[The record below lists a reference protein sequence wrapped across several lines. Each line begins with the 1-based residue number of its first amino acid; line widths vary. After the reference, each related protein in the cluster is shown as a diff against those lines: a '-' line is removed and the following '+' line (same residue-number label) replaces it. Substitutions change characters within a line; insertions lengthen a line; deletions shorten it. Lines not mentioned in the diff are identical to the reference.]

1 MWKPVSGYIF
11 NHVQRNGTI
20 APYRKEVTVAKII
33 EEISRTFSE
42 FLIIPGLT
50 TKEHVPSNVDL
61 KAPVARFKKGSQS
74 SFELNIPFVS
84 ASMQAVSGADM
95 AIGLA
100 RKGGLAFIF
109 CSQSI
114 ESQAEMVSRVKQHK
128 AGFVHS
134 DSNLR
139 PDNTLAEAVAL
150 SKRTGHSTIPV
161 THDGSKNGTFLG
173 IITDKD
179 FWEFEDDLHVHVS
192 QFMTAKEN
200 VVFGELGISLHD
212 ANRLLHQRKKECLP
226 ILDKNGN
233 LQFLVFKKDYVDH
246 INNPYEM
253 LDEKKRLA
261 VGCGVNTHDYKER
274 VPALVGA
281 GADVLCFDSSDG
293 YTEFQRDAALWV
305 REKYGDSV
313 AIGGGNVVD
322 GSAFRYL
329 AHEAKVDFV
338 KVGIG
343 GGSICITRE
352 QKGIGRGQASALMDV
367 VEARNRYFKET
378 GVYIPVCSDGGLAN
392 DTQIIIA
399 LAMGAD
405 FVMMG
410 RYFAMTTESPTP
422 KVSMGGRLYKPYW
435 GEGSNR
441 ARNWQRY
448 NGENESDLKFEE
460 GIDGYVPIVG
470 SLSDVL
476 GVTIAKLKSTMCN
489 SGALTLAEFIKNA
502 VLTRVSEQS
511 FAEGGTSNIKTVD
524 QEMAK

>member
-1 MWKPVSGYIF
+1 M
-11 NHVQRNGTI
+11 
-20 APYRKEVTVAKII
+20 AKIL

-50 TKEHVPSNVDL
+50 TAKHVPANVDL
-61 KAPVARFKKGSQS
+61 RAPVARFKKGRES
-74 SFELNIPFVS
+74 SFMINIPFVS
-84 ASMQAVSGADM
+84 ASMQAVSGVDL

-100 RKGGLAFIF
+100 RKGGLAFIY
-109 CSQSI
+109 CSQTI
-114 ESQAEMVSRVKQHK
+114 EAQAEMVSRVKQHK
-128 AGFVHS
+128 AGFVPS

-161 THDGSKNGTFLG
+161 THDGTKNGTFLG
-173 IITDKD
+173 ILTDKD
-179 FWEFEDDLHVHVS
+179 FWEFEDDLSVPVAKC
-192 QFMTAKEN
+192 MTAKKN
-200 VVFGELGISLHD
+200 VVFGEEGISLHD
-212 ANRLLHQRKKECLP
+212 ANKLLRQRKKECLP
-226 ILDKNGN
+226 VLDKKGK
-233 LQFLVFKKDYVDH
+233 LRFLVFKKDYVDH
-246 INNPYEM
+246 INNPDEL

-261 VGCGVNTHDYKER
+261 AGCGVNTHDYKER
-274 VPALVGA
+274 VPALVEA

-305 REKYGDSV
+305 RKKYGNGV
-313 AIGGGNVVD
+313 VVGGGNVVD
-322 GSAFRYL
+322 GEAFRYL
-329 AHEAKVDFV
+329 ASEAKIDFV

-367 VEARNRYFKET
+367 VDARNRYFKET
-378 GVYIPVCSDGGLAN
+378 GVYVPVCSDGGLAN

-410 RYFAMTTESPTP
+410 RYFAMVNESPTP
-422 KVSMGGRLYKPYW
+422 KVSIGGRLYKPYW

-448 NGENESDLKFEE
+448 NGESESDFKFEE

-476 GVTIAKLKSTMCN
+476 GVTTAKLKSTMCN
-489 SGALTLAEFIKNA
+489 SGALTLGEFMKNA
-502 VLTRVSEQS
+502 VITRVSQQS
-511 FAEGGTSNIKTVD
+511 FAEGGTGNIKTVD
-524 QEMAK
+524 QETTK